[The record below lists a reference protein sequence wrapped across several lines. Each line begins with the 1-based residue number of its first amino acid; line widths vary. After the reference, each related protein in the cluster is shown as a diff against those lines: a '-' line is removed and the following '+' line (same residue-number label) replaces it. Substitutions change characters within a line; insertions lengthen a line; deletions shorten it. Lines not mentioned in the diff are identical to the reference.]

1 MSGEIIVPLR
11 IYNLA
16 TPVSAYCSRIKNN
29 SRLHEGDTISERLT
43 GLNKYIEIV
52 KQAWAVGTK
61 AEEDRQA
68 EEDRK
73 AYQEEVSQLQ
83 QAIDGLEKVPG
94 KVTTELMIEGRI
106 VGLGFTDPPNPEII
120 AIPQVEWAFLTID
133 SFNEKVEGEAGS
145 YSQVKVIDVEKFVDE
160 LDKEGATVR
169 RGDSQSEKVNG
180 TPPREPQRDHKQ
192 QPGLSKQDQR
202 ISAILEIVDEIG
214 FTANAIPDGGK
225 ARMKRELCAQE
236 GGLFTSS
243 TFDAAW
249 KTMRKARPPLI
260 EMENNQKYIP

>member
-1 MSGEIIVPLR
+1 MSGAIIVPLR

-16 TPVSAYCSRIKNN
+16 TPVSAYCSTIKHNAP
-29 SRLHEGDTISERLT
+29 LYDGDTISEKLT
-43 GLNKYIEIV
+43 GLNKFIEIV
-52 KQAWAVGTK
+52 KQGWKVSTQ
-61 AEEDRQA
+61 R

-73 AYQEEVSQLQ
+73 SYQEEVNQLQ

-94 KVTTELMIEGRI
+94 KVTTELMIEGKI

-145 YSQVKVIDVEKFVDE
+145 YSQVKVIEVEKFVDE
-160 LDKEGATVR
+160 LDKENTTVR
-169 RGDSQSEKVNG
+169 RDDSQSEKVNG
-180 TPPREPQRDHKQ
+180 TPPKEPQRDHKQ
-192 QPGLSKQDQR
+192 QPDLSKQDQR
-202 ISAILEIVDEIG
+202 ISAILKIVDEIG

-249 KTMRKARPPLI
+249 KIMRKARPPLI

>member
-16 TPVSAYCSRIKNN
+16 TPVSAYCSTIKHNAP
-29 SRLHEGDTISERLT
+29 LYDGETISEKLT
-43 GLNKYIEIV
+43 GLNTFIEIV
-52 KQAWAVGTK
+52 KQGWKVSTHHT
-61 AEEDRQA
+61 

-73 AYQEEVSQLQ
+73 AYEEEVSQLQ

-145 YSQVKVIDVEKFVDE
+145 YSQVKVIEVEKFDDE
-160 LDKEGATVR
+160 LNKEGATVR
-169 RGDSQSEKVNG
+169 RGDSQSEKVSG
-180 TPPREPQRDHKQ
+180 TPPKEPQRDHKQ

-249 KTMRKARPPLI
+249 KTMRRARPPLI
-260 EMENNQKYIP
+260 EMENNEKYIP